1 MRVNPRHVQTL
12 LRLRKGDKIRVNTRK
27 LRKPRVLTVLSKPE
41 KPSNSQA
48 ISVYVASGAVRP
60 GHRAGGVLTYRP
72 EDAPGGEELTYQA
85 TMLQPVQDVT
95 DLEKISE
102 ATAEKLLMATKRGTT
117 TMSLHEKIAQQW
129 MEKQAGHAIET
140 VRGHGWTQDEAFR
153 DATSES
159 VTGFADET
167 VSEVIKV
174 KRVKAPKPAKRVKI
188 EKSKVTKGKVEKA
201 YVIEKYWGSG
211 FDPIDRDRM
220 FNARYKT
227 QGEVLKA
234 AKVLALKYQVEL
246 VIKLAAFCQGD
257 THLAKVIPE
266 RGEMGVWDFKIDFHI

>member
-1 MRVNPRHVQTL
+1 MRLH
-12 LRLRKGDKIRVNTRK
+12 
-27 LRKPRVLTVLSKPE
+27 
-41 KPSNSQA
+41 
-48 ISVYVASGAVRP
+48 
-60 GHRAGGVLTYRP
+60 
-72 EDAPGGEELTYQA
+72 
-85 TMLQPVQDVT
+85 
-95 DLEKISE
+95 
-102 ATAEKLLMATKRGTT
+102 KR
-117 TMSLHEKIAQQW
+117 IAQAW
-129 MEKQAGHAIET
+129 LEKQAGHAIET

-159 VTGFADET
+159 VTGFADEEIR
-167 VSEVIKV
+167 EVRKV
-174 KRVKAPKPAKRVKI
+174 KRIKAPKPSKRVKI

-211 FDPIDRDRM
+211 SYDPIDRDRM

-234 AKVLALKYQVEL
+234 AKVLALKYQVQL

-266 RGEMGVWDFKIDFHI
+266 RGEMGVWQFEIDFHI